1 MDRWL
6 MKRGR
11 HDEAMVVLS
20 SFNKR
25 STNLSEEERDINT
38 MQELKELKESTTVSS
53 DQTYGDLFKE
63 ILQYKYRYDLLYYK
77 QQRAIGGV

>member
-20 SFNKR
+20 SINTKG
-25 STNLSEEERDINT
+25 TNLSEEERDINT
-38 MQELKELKESTTVSS
+38 MQQLKELKESTTVSS

-63 ILQYKYRYDLLYYK
+63 ILQYKYRYNYY
-77 QQRAIGGV
+77 GL